1 MFIPLKCEM
10 RRGMNNQQ
18 LLMIIS
24 FHACV
29 LAQVSLH
36 MMARIKQLYLIIQL
50 GCQVWT
56 HANSIMNHNQV
67 KHCYHYDH
75 YLFFHDHDDN
85 YEPLDC
91 VDYCQDHYEPEDHYD
106 HYDLEV
112 FGVFSE
118 DDPGEFLLW
127 GHSNFNSAIK
137 YLLFYI
143 L

>member
-1 MFIPLKCEM
+1 M
-10 RRGMNNQQ
+10 RVSTGITAYDGQDVRSGLMQI
-18 LLMIIS
+18 LLQTIIR
-24 FHACV
+24 
-29 LAQVSLH
+29 LH
-36 MMARIKQLYLIIQL
+36 
-50 GCQVWT
+50 T
-56 HANSIMNHNQV
+56 
-67 KHCYHYDH
+67 YHYDH